1 LRHGGLPRAFLR
13 LTSPTQLIDMTVFEM
28 TVFSPTWLTIAGLA
42 LATGFFVI
50 FYRRI
55 VRKCHVLDIALNN
68 MSQGLVMFDQAERMV
83 ICNDRYID
91 LYGLSRDVVKPG
103 ATLRDI
109 IRNRSETG
117 SLALDIEKY
126 RTDIL
131 AVVTSGN
138 TLSRIVET
146 PDGRAISVINRPIV
160 GGDYWVGTHEDIT
173 ERHNAEKQR
182 ALMLEQEKRR
192 ARVDAAI
199 GSFRQG
205 VKIVLGSVSES
216 ASAMRSTA
224 TGLSASSGD
233 TAQQAAGAVDMSN
246 EASTNVGAAA
256 AAAEQLLASIGEISR
271 QLGQATDM
279 VRSAV
284 ADANETDDKITGL
297 AKAAQEIGDVVNLIR
312 NIAGQTNLL
321 ALNATIEAARAGES
335 GKGFAVV
342 ATEVKS
348 LAVQTA
354 KATDQIAAQIAAVQ
368 NSTGSAVEAIRRN
381 AERMREINR
390 CTASVAASV
399 QQQNAATSEISRN
412 VAGAASSTKE
422 VVGVLDRVA
431 GAVAENRNAAST
443 VLMAA
448 EAVEAAAASL
458 NDKVETFLRDVAV

>member
-1 LRHGGLPRAFLR
+1 
-13 LTSPTQLIDMTVFEM
+13 M
-28 TVFSPTWLTIAGLA
+28 TVFSPPWLAVAGIA
-42 LATGFFVI
+42 LAIGTFVVS
-50 FYRRI
+50 YRRI
-55 VRKCHVLDIALNN
+55 ARKCRLLDIALNN
-68 MSQGLVMFDQAERMV
+68 MSQGLVMFDRAERMV

-91 LYGLSRDVVKPG
+91 LYGLSREVVSPG
-103 ATLRDI
+103 ATLRDV

-126 RTDIL
+126 RAELL
-131 AVVTSGN
+131 ASVANGN

-146 PDGRAISVINRPIV
+146 PDGRAISVSNRPIAS
-160 GGDYWVGTHEDIT
+160 GNYWIGTHEDIT
-173 ERHNAEKQR
+173 ERHGAEKQR

-192 ARVDAAI
+192 AEVDAAI
-199 GSFRQG
+199 GAFRQS

-216 ASAMRSTA
+216 ASAMRTTA
-224 TGLSASSGD
+224 TGLSTSSGEI
-233 TAQQAAGAVDMSN
+233 AQQAAGAVDMSN

-297 AKAAQEIGDVVNLIR
+297 AKAAQEIGDVVNLIS
-312 NIAGQTNLL
+312 NIAAQTNLL
-321 ALNATIEAARAGES
+321 ALNATIEAARAGEA
-335 GKGFAVV
+335 GRGFAVV

-422 VVGVLDRVA
+422 VVGVLDLVA
-431 GAVAENRNAAST
+431 GAVARNSDTADT

-448 EAVEAAAASL
+448 EAVESAAASL

>member
-1 LRHGGLPRAFLR
+1 
-13 LTSPTQLIDMTVFEM
+13 M
-28 TVFSPTWLTIAGLA
+28 TVFSPPWLAVAGIA
-42 LATGFFVI
+42 LAIGTFVVS
-50 FYRRI
+50 YRRI
-55 VRKCHVLDIALNN
+55 ARKCRLLDIALNN
-68 MSQGLVMFDQAERMV
+68 MSQGLVMFDRAERMV

-91 LYGLSRDVVKPG
+91 LYGLSREVVSPG
-103 ATLRDI
+103 ATLRDV

-126 RTDIL
+126 RAELL
-131 AVVTSGN
+131 ASVANGN

-146 PDGRAISVINRPIV
+146 PDGRAISVINRPIAS
-160 GGDYWVGTHEDIT
+160 GNYWIGTHEDIT
-173 ERHNAEKQR
+173 ERHGAEKQR

-192 ARVDAAI
+192 AEVDAAI
-199 GSFRQG
+199 GAFRQS

-216 ASAMRSTA
+216 ASAMRTTA
-224 TGLSASSGD
+224 TGLSTSSGEI
-233 TAQQAAGAVDMSN
+233 AQQAAGAVDMSN

-284 ADANETDDKITGL
+284 ADANQTDDQITGL
-297 AKAAQEIGDVVNLIR
+297 AKAAQEIGDVVMLIR

-431 GAVAENRNAAST
+431 GAVARNSDTADT

-448 EAVEAAAASL
+448 EAVESAAASL

>member
-1 LRHGGLPRAFLR
+1 
-13 LTSPTQLIDMTVFEM
+13 M
-28 TVFSPTWLTIAGLA
+28 TVFSPPWLAVAGIA
-42 LATGFFVI
+42 LAIGTFVVS
-50 FYRRI
+50 YRRI
-55 VRKCHVLDIALNN
+55 ARKCRLLDIALNN
-68 MSQGLVMFDQAERMV
+68 MSQGLVMFDRAERMV

-91 LYGLSRDVVKPG
+91 LYGLSREVVSPG
-103 ATLRDI
+103 ATLRDV

-126 RTDIL
+126 RAELL
-131 AVVTSGN
+131 ASVANGN

-146 PDGRAISVINRPIV
+146 PDGRAISVINRPIAS
-160 GGDYWVGTHEDIT
+160 GNYWIGTHEDIT
-173 ERHNAEKQR
+173 ERHGAEKQR

-192 ARVDAAI
+192 AEVDAAI
-199 GSFRQG
+199 GAFRQS

-216 ASAMRSTA
+216 ASAMRTTA
-224 TGLSASSGD
+224 TGLSTSSGEI
-233 TAQQAAGAVDMSN
+233 AQQAAGAVDMSN

-271 QLGQATDM
+271 QLGQASDM

-284 ADANETDDKITGL
+284 ADANQTDDQITGL
-297 AKAAQEIGDVVNLIR
+297 AKAAQEIGDVVNLIS
-312 NIAGQTNLL
+312 NIAAQTNLL
-321 ALNATIEAARAGES
+321 ALNATIEAARAGEA
-335 GKGFAVV
+335 GRGFAVV

-431 GAVAENRNAAST
+431 GAVARNSDTADT

-448 EAVEAAAASL
+448 EAVESAAASL